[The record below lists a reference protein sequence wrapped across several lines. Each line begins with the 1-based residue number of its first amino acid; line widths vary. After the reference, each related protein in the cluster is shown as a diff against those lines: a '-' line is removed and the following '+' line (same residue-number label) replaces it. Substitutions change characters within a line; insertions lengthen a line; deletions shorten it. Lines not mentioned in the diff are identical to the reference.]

1 MREKIG
7 GTGPW
12 ASLNEGIQR
21 LDEFKSDK
29 KLTLTIKHHWCVI
42 CLSGM
47 WLLPGSV
54 VVGNSNLVQGQEE
67 KEIPLLCD
75 TTSSNS

>member
-1 MREKIG
+1 MWEKIG
-7 GTGPW
+7 GAGPW
-12 ASLNEGIQR
+12 ANVNEGLQG

-29 KLTLTIKHHWCVI
+29 KLTLTTKHLWRVI
-42 CLSGM
+42 YLSDM
-47 WLLPGSV
+47 WLLPGRV

-67 KEIPLLCD
+67 KETPLLRD